1 MARQS
6 KPSALKD
13 LAGNP
18 GKRAP
23 KPNRPTP
30 PAPAKFPGPPKNL
43 GLHGRRYWKEVG
55 PDLLATGVFTMADFT
70 AFLLLCDSIQVYAV
84 AKEEI
89 REGKSIVEDTDAG
102 FRKSPYLAIKDQQH
116 AQILTLLKEFGMT
129 PRARENVSGYEPDDD
144 DPIGD
149 LMKLNG
155 AN

>member
-1 MARQS
+1 MARPT
-6 KPSALKD
+6 KPTALKD

-18 GKRAP
+18 GKRPP
-23 KPNRPTP
+23 KPNRATP

-55 PDLLATGVFTMADFT
+55 PDLLTAGLFTMADFT
-70 AFLLLCDSIQVYAV
+70 AFLLLCDSIQIYAV
-84 AKEEI
+84 AKDEI
-89 REGKSIVEDTDAG
+89 REGKSIVEDTDSG

-129 PRARENVSGYEPDDD
+129 PRARENVSSGSADED
-144 DPIGD
+144 DPIAE